1 MNEDLKKFFIW
12 LCANRLSLNVAKTEF
27 IIFKPPRKS
36 LKKRITF
43 RLNGKTLFE
52 SKKIKYLGLIVDD
65 RLSWKFHIN
74 ELSKKLGRAIGVIY
88 RLKNMNCPKSV
99 LFSIYCSLFQSQ
111 LSYGLMAW
119 GSASKNLIEKIFLL
133 QKKLCASSQM
143 HCTQPT
149 QNLFSKIL
157 KSLIFGISL
166 NINLE
171 ISCLNSI
178 MVIFQKFSTLYLLK
192 LMIHMRTT
200 PDLHVKENFL

>member
-1 MNEDLKKFFIW
+1 MNKAIKNSETFHFADDTYLKFSCSSEQLIQKKMNEDLKNLFIW

-36 LKKRITF
+36 LKKRITL

-88 RLKNMNCPKSV
+88 RLKHMNCPKSV
-99 LFSIYCSLFQSQ
+99 LFSIYYSLFQSQ

-133 QKKLCASSQM
+133 QKKVVR
-143 HCTQPT
+143 
-149 QNLFSKIL
+149 I
-157 KSLIFGISL
+157 I
-166 NINLE
+166 
-171 ISCLNSI
+171 
-178 MVIFQKFSTLYLLK
+178 
-192 LMIHMRTT
+192 
-200 PDLHVKENFL
+200 